1 MGYWLE
7 EGEAWKMVEL
17 KDHQQLD
24 MESICSVIQLC
35 LTLCDPMDWSTPG
48 FPVHHQLLD
57 LAQTHV
63 HWVGDAIQPSHPL
76 SSPSPPTFNLSQDLG
91 PFQWVSS
98 LHQVAKVLELQ
109 LQHQSFQ
116 ISLRINCFDLL
127 ALLGTLKNLLQNHS
141 KKASVLWCS
150 AFFMVQLSHPN
161 MTTEKTISESRSVV
175 SDSLWP
181 HGLYSPW
188 NSPGQNIRVG
198 SLSLL
203 QVIFWT
209 LGSNPSI
216 LHCRQILYQLSY
228 KGIPRILKWIA
239 YPFSRGFLDPRNKS
253 MQGSPALQADSLPT
267 ELSGKKS

>member
-91 PFQWVSS
+91 PFQWVRS

-161 MTTEKTISESRSVV
+161 MTTEKTISESCSVV
-175 SDSLWP
+175 SDSVT
-181 HGLYSPW
+181 PW
-188 NSPGQNIRVG
+188 TIQ
-198 SLSLL
+198 SLE
-203 QVIFWT
+203 
-209 LGSNPSI
+209 
-216 LHCRQILYQLSY
+216 
-228 KGIPRILKWIA
+228 
-239 YPFSRGFLDPRNKS
+239 FSRPEY
-253 MQGSPALQADSLPT
+253 P
-267 ELSGKKS
+267 SG